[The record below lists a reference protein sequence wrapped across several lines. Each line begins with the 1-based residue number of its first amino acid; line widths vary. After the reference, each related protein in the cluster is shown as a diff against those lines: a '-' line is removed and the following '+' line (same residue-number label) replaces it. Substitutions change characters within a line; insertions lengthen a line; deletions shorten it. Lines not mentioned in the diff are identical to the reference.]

1 MSFLENLE
9 NSLFNDEPANGYI
22 VNPKVTEIIEEM
34 KKDPDHQ
41 DLMQKLAGMEE
52 ETWDNEGGTL
62 IDRLSLEEIER
73 YNERL
78 KYMEEYGI

>member
-9 NSLFNDEPANGYI
+9 NSLFDDEPANGYI

-34 KKDPDHQ
+34 KNDPDHQ

-52 ETWDNEGGTL
+52 ENWDNEGDTL